1 MRHETFPDTTHFIP
15 PSALGEGVTAQA
27 RAGLAGIVERLDS
40 HFMPAGLT
48 LARLVETM
56 GAVLGGLDA
65 VTRAFG
71 HGAEGTDAA
80 DNLLSAARRLSEAP
94 DRQAGRA
101 VQIAAMLDITRKLSA
116 TSSEIGRVLTV
127 LQFYAVN
134 LKIAAAGADEF
145 IEFAGDMSVKLAT
158 GGKEVDLF
166 KREVATMLASLSEMR
181 SVDEVL
187 ARECARVVPAVPDRL
202 AVEVGQLRKRQK
214 NLTDVSR
221 NAREIV
227 LRLQGGVGRALGAI
241 QIGDIARQRLE
252 HVLDACRVFDEVM
265 AHPETRDP
273 AGTRGHMLHLFAAQ
287 LDDLTHEFSDQ
298 TGELLSA
305 LDVLAP
311 DCDTLLDQGG
321 RHGTVQDSG
330 LFLRDLDECI
340 TGAHGMT
347 RQLHRADEKAAE
359 IADVVL
365 RMAATL
371 RERVQVI
378 EELRFEVDYMAI
390 NVNIRARRDAAI
402 GKPVAVIS
410 DEIRVCSQ
418 QLADLTLAISEVADE
433 LGQVSQGFEAQRAG
447 ADEPDVDET
456 LSAALSI
463 IRDGSRQ
470 AETAMSGLDTSAQ
483 DIVAMIHGAV
493 DELSICGTLTRNL
506 QSLTRTF
513 TDMADAGEP
522 MIEDCIDHPV
532 VAMMDTMGR
541 SYTMASERVVHDRFL
556 LPGMEPLCKAPAASA
571 FDAGSDEDDDD
582 FGDVFL

>member
-1 MRHETFPDTTHFIP
+1 
-15 PSALGEGVTAQA
+15 
-27 RAGLAGIVERLDS
+27 
-40 HFMPAGLT
+40 
-48 LARLVETM
+48 
-56 GAVLGGLDA
+56 

-71 HGAEGTDAA
+71 NGAEGTDAA

-202 AVEVGQLRKRQK
+202 AVEVGQLRKRQE

-265 AHPETRDP
+265 AHPETRSGRDARP
-273 AGTRGHMLHLFAAQ
+273 HAPSFAAQ

-347 RQLHRADEKAAE
+347 GQLHRADEKAPKSPKSWC
-359 IADVVL
+359 
-365 RMAATL
+365 MAATAPTGTGD
-371 RERVQVI
+371 R
-378 EELRFEVDYMAI
+378 
-390 NVNIRARRDAAI
+390 
-402 GKPVAVIS
+402 G
-410 DEIRVCSQ
+410 
-418 QLADLTLAISEVADE
+418 T
-433 LGQVSQGFEAQRAG
+433 
-447 ADEPDVDET
+447 
-456 LSAALSI
+456 AL
-463 IRDGSRQ
+463 
-470 AETAMSGLDTSAQ
+470 
-483 DIVAMIHGAV
+483 
-493 DELSICGTLTRNL
+493 
-506 QSLTRTF
+506 
-513 TDMADAGEP
+513 
-522 MIEDCIDHPV
+522 
-532 VAMMDTMGR
+532 
-541 SYTMASERVVHDRFL
+541 
-556 LPGMEPLCKAPAASA
+556 
-571 FDAGSDEDDDD
+571 
-582 FGDVFL
+582 